1 MESRIGRS
9 SMRQLLSILVF
20 VILCATSTYAA
31 KPPRSSASFPS
42 QVSQKPTL
50 RERLLEIPPGSLV
63 VVRLKN
69 KDKLRGRLG
78 EVSSEGFILKYAKG
92 NEIEERK
99 VGFDEL
105 KSIKSKRRGS
115 KIGTAVVYVLAGVG
129 VTFLVLL
136 ALFLR

>member
-1 MESRIGRS
+1 M
-9 SMRQLLSILVF
+9 
-20 VILCATSTYAA
+20 
-31 KPPRSSASFPS
+31 
-42 QVSQKPTL
+42 
-50 RERLLEIPPGSLV
+50 
-63 VVRLKN
+63 VVRLKS

-136 ALFLR
+136 ALFLSGDS